1 MAVRAPT
8 VIAIVAVASA
18 AAGFALWYPNRT
30 VRTDS
35 DYWGDPLIRMRW
47 GKPVELI
54 VDRDRNGF
62 PEVRA
67 LYSGYDELSPHAA
80 PDEVWE
86 DWNSDGFFERHYLY
100 SGTPR
105 ELSLEV
111 DTTGD
116 HQYDLELRG
125 DAAEE
130 SIKEHPWP
138 VV

>member
-1 MAVRAPT
+1 MRAR
-8 VIAIVAVASA
+8 IAIALVAAAAAVA
-18 AAGFALWYPNRT
+18 GFGLWYPNRT
-30 VRTDS
+30 VRTDN

-54 VDRDRNGF
+54 VDRDRNGS

-67 LYSGYDELSPHAA
+67 SYSGYDELSPHAT

-86 DWNSDGFFERHYLY
+86 DWNSDGFFERHFTY
-100 SGTPR
+100 SRAPR
-105 ELSLEV
+105 ELLLEV

-116 HQYDLELRG
+116 RQYDLKLRG
-125 DAAEE
+125 QAAEDW
-130 SIKEHPWP
+130 IKEHPWP